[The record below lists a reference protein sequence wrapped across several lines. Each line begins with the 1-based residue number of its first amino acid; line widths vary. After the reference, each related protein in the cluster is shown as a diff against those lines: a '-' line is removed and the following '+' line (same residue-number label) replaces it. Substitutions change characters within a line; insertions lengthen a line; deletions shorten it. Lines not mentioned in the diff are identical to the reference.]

1 MTDAENRLHELEVRF
16 GDADSRQESFE
27 TFVRAYMKNNSE
39 QMQRMEQR
47 MEQRMDKM
55 DQRMDKMDQR
65 MDKMEATTKAQI
77 DRVVDKMED
86 IGKEVRSIGRYVNA
100 LVATTVVG
108 VAAMVWSM
116 VSFLGSIKP

>member
-47 MEQRMDKM
+47 ME
-55 DQRMDKMDQR
+55 QRMDKMDQR

>member
-1 MTDAENRLHELEVRF
+1 MTDGEMRLHDLEVRF

-47 MEQRMDKM
+47 MEQRMDKIDQRIDRM
-55 DQRMDKMDQR
+55 DQRMDR
-65 MDKMEATTKAQI
+65 METTTKAQI

-86 IGKEVRSIGRYVNA
+86 IGKEVRGIGRYVNA
-100 LVATTVVG
+100 LVVTTIIG
-108 VAAMVWSM
+108 VATMVWSM

>member
-1 MTDAENRLHELEVRF
+1 MTDGEMRLHDLEVRF

-55 DQRMDKMDQR
+55 DQRMDKM
-65 MDKMEATTKAQI
+65 EATTKAQI

-86 IGKEVRSIGRYVNA
+86 IGKEVRSIGRFVDG
-100 LVATTVVG
+100 LVITTIVG
-108 VAAMVWSM
+108 ISAMVWS
-116 VSFLGSIKP
+116 VVTFLGSFKP